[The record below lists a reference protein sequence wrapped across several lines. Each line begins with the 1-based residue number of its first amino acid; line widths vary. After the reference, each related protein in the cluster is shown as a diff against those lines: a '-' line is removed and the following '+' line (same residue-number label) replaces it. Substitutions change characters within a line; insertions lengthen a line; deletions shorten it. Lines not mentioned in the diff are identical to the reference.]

1 MQSTSLT
8 LPSPTLRNRTSDS
21 TVEILKS
28 HLGLVRYVAAK
39 FGFIHSSTEQ
49 VLQEEDLVQVGM
61 VGLLDAIEKYD
72 PAKGVRFE
80 TYAVTRIR
88 GAILDEM
95 RKIDWIP
102 RSVRKRSRTARKVA
116 QEVQDR
122 EYRSLSAEDIANK
135 LSMTLDE
142 YQQLM
147 REAKGAPMDYRISY
161 DEDVELVEQEVAD
174 LTANPYELVSAEE
187 IRSKLIEAVELLPQ
201 RDRLIITLYYYEGLT
216 FKEIGAVLR
225 ISESRVFQIHASVI
239 KSLRTLLKDLV

>member
-1 MQSTSLT
+1 M
-8 LPSPTLRNRTSDS
+8 
-21 TVEILKS
+21 EILKS

-39 FGFIHSSTEQ
+39 FGFIHSSAEQ

-61 VGLLDAIEKYD
+61 VGLLDAIQKYD
-72 PAKGVRFE
+72 PGKGVRFE

-116 QEVQDR
+116 QDVQDR
-122 EYRSLSAEDIANK
+122 EYRSLSAEDIAK
-135 LSMTLDE
+135 QLSMTLDE

-147 REAKGAPMDYRISY
+147 REAKGATMDYRISY
-161 DEDVELVEQEVAD
+161 DEDVELAEQEVMDVAAD
-174 LTANPYELVSAEE
+174 PYEIVSAEE
-187 IRSKLIEAVELLPQ
+187 VRTKLIEAVELLPQ
-201 RDRLIITLYYYEGLT
+201 RERLIITLYYYEGLT

-225 ISESRVFQIHASVI
+225 ISESRVFQIHTSVI